1 MINAILDLSKIE
13 SSSITLDDDEID
25 VEAIIDSVL
34 LLVALKAELGE
45 IELVKII
52 AADLPRLT
60 ADEVRVKQMLSNLLS
75 NAIKFT
81 PPGGTVR
88 LGGESCDDGV
98 LKITVSDTG
107 ICISVENIPLILQP
121 FGQVG
126 GVMTRKFEG
135 TGLGL
140 PLARKVAEAHGGTL
154 RVGTSRLG
162 GARFTLVLPLSLDG
176 SEAPTVAGNLE

>member
-13 SSSITLDDDEID
+13 FSSITLDDDEID

-81 PPGGTVR
+81 PLGGTVR
-88 LGGESCDDGV
+88 IGAESCDDSG
-98 LKITVSDTG
+98 LKITVSYTG
-107 ICISVENIPLILQP
+107 IGISGENIPLILQP

-140 PLARKVAEAHGGTL
+140 PLVDAMIKQHGGEL
-154 RVGTSRLG
+154 QIESELGVGTAVSILFPAKR
-162 GARFTLVLPLSLDG
+162 VL
-176 SEAPTVAGNLE
+176 

>member
-81 PPGGTVR
+81 PLGGTVR
-88 LGGESCDDGV
+88 IGAESCDDSG

-107 ICISVENIPLILQP
+107 IGISGENIPLILQL

-135 TGLGL
+135 TSLGL
-140 PLARKVAEAHGGTL
+140 PLVDAMIKQHGGEL
-154 RVGTSRLG
+154 QIESELGVGTAVSILFPAKR
-162 GARFTLVLPLSLDG
+162 VL
-176 SEAPTVAGNLE
+176 